1 MRAHY
6 GSTSHQ
12 DARGFRNA
20 ALLGSAI
27 GAVAWLLTT
36 IFL

>member
-1 MRAHY
+1 MRHY
-6 GSTSHQ
+6 GSTSRQ

-27 GAVAWLLTT
+27 GIAGWILTC

>member
-1 MRAHY
+1 MRHY
-6 GSTSHQ
+6 GSTSRQ

-27 GAVAWLLTT
+27 GAIAWILTT